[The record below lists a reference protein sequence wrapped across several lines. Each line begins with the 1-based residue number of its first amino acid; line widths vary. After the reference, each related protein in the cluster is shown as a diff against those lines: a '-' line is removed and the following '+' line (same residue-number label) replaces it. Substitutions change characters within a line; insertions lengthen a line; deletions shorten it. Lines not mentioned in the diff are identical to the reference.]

1 MFQISPEI
9 PVDPSFFCCLILF
22 HHSYSLWF
30 SDVNRAVLRQ
40 GKGVWGEQT
49 WSLSWFLEG
58 VLAMEVSSS
67 ASRRSSG
74 EQSSRGGGVGVGRRC
89 WRQWGRHTPLLSSV
103 VFRLEGPFPCW
114 KFEEHCGA
122 PGLGVCGVCWEKRT
136 LHPSL
141 NSKVGGKEP
150 VDGAQDY
157 TAQAWVL

>member
-74 EQSSRGGGVGVGRRC
+74 EQSSRGGGWEWGDGVEGSGVVTPLCSAVWYSGWRDHSHVGSLRSTVVHQDLESVVCAGRRGPC
-89 WRQWGRHTPLLSSV
+89 IPL
-103 VFRLEGPFPCW
+103 
-114 KFEEHCGA
+114 
-122 PGLGVCGVCWEKRT
+122 
-136 LHPSL
+136 
-141 NSKVGGKEP
+141 
-150 VDGAQDY
+150 
-157 TAQAWVL
+157 